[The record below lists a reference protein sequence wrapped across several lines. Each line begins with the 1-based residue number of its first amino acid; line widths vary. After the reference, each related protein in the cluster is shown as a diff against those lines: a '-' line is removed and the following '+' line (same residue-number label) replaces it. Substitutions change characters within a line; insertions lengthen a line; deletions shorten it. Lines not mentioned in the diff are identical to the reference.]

1 MEELL
6 RRLLA
11 EKAAG
16 RTGAGGT
23 LREAIVGGA
32 LFGVHYS
39 RRATLQPHPNPL
51 EALYELLRHK
61 YDRER
66 ACGALRLAV
75 QLGGARFGK
84 EQRLSSSHIVDLAGA
99 ELLVAAPQPRQLTSQ
114 FSVSHRQRPQST
126 TRCKET
132 RKKHHAELL
141 ICHLSPQAQDVNRP
155 HVKP

>member
-1 MEELL
+1 VEELL

-61 YDRER
+61 YTPASAR
-66 ACGALRLAV
+66 AARCGWQCSWAARAL
-75 QLGGARFGK
+75 AR
-84 EQRLSSSHIVDLAGA
+84 SSGSQARTSWISRAQNFSWPHPNRDNSRVS
-99 ELLVAAPQPRQLTSQ
+99 SQ
-114 FSVSHRQRPQST
+114 FRIGKDHKARHGA
-126 TRCKET
+126 
-132 RKKHHAELL
+132 KKHVRN
-141 ICHLSPQAQDVNRP
+141 ITPSY
-155 HVKP
+155 

>member
-39 RRATLQPHPNPL
+39 MRATLQPHPNPL

-61 YDRER
+61 YARER

-75 QLGGARFGK
+75 QLGGACFGK
-84 EQRLSSSHIVDLAGA
+84 EQRLKLASWISRA
-99 ELLVAAPQPRQLTSQ
+99 QN
-114 FSVSHRQRPQST
+114 FS
-126 TRCKET
+126 
-132 RKKHHAELL
+132 
-141 ICHLSPQAQDVNRP
+141 
-155 HVKP
+155 